1 MELRSLQIT
10 MYVGALALIAACGS
24 STPNSSPFEN
34 ATNNL
39 KPDASQNLA
48 PAPAPTSSSNGTD
61 NKAAPASCKSDN
73 DCGNGCPNL
82 TSGSSCC
89 CDQNTLTCYMPAS
102 GSCPSSNNGG
112 GDDGG
117 GSSSGGGDD
126 GGGSS
131 SGDDSG
137 GGMQMMP

>member
-24 STPNSSPFEN
+24 STPNSSPFEA

-39 KPDASQNLA
+39 KPDASTFT
-48 PAPAPTSSSNGTD
+48 PAPAPTTSSSSNSNN
-61 NKAAPASCKSDN
+61 NKPAATACKTDN
-73 DCGNGCPNL
+73 DCGNACPS
-82 TSGSSCC
+82 TSAACC
-89 CDQNTLTCYMPAS
+89 CDPMALTCYGIPN
-102 GSCPSSNNGG
+102 GSCPSNNNNSG

-117 GSSSGGGDD
+117 GSNSGDD
-126 GGGSS
+126 GGGS